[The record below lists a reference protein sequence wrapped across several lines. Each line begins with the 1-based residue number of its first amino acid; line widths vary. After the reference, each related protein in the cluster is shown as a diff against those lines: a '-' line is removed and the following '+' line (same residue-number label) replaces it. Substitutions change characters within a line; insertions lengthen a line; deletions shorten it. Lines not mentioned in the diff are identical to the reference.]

1 MAISLATSARLAHR
15 VGRPALLLAAVLASG
30 CAYGFSGGG
39 LPSHVRTVAVL
50 PFSNETTSPEITRE
64 VTDALREGL
73 SKRLGLRDASEEK
86 ASAIV
91 RGTIVKYEVDV
102 PVAYSANPQQATASR
117 RRLQVVV
124 DIEIYDQVQGKVLW
138 TRKAISGEGEYSE
151 RAEADGRKAAIARIV
166 NDVIEGAQSQW

>member
-1 MAISLATSARLAHR
+1 MAFSLSLPVRRRRLP
-15 VGRPALLLAAVLASG
+15 GLLLVAVLALAAAG

-50 PFSNETTSPEITRE
+50 PFANETTSPEITRE
-64 VTDALREGL
+64 VTDALRDGL
-73 SKRLGLRDASEEK
+73 QKRLGLRDASEEK

-91 RGTIVKYEVDV
+91 RGTITKYEVDV

-124 DIEIYDQVQGKVLW
+124 DVEIYDQVQGKVLW
-138 TRKAISGEGEYSE
+138 TKKAISGEGEYSE